1 MKRRIAYLLIF
12 TALLGLLAGCAART
26 DAPETVP
33 SSEAAPAPTT
43 DFEPAPTDSTQTASA
58 EPTQDA
64 ATGTTPGG
72 LQPPAERTVT
82 PGGVAVRT
90 DYGAYTAKDAP
101 VTPKFTRL
109 SAEAMPDLTARDDYG
124 TLYAFVGALYESDFV
139 RMGKYAFADA
149 QGRVVTDPVY
159 NSVTQ
164 LRTADGQKGVWC
176 FEKAFAEERVDDNG
190 ISYAVNNERC
200 GIATLD
206 GAVVTD
212 CRYERVSAGERCVMC
227 IYPTVEGETPR
238 FDLYDYDGTF
248 LTTSAELPIAGRL
261 YGFPGWFA
269 CLGDYLL
276 VGLHSDE
283 YADRGDGVF
292 REVAD
297 YYLADPDGT
306 LRFGPFAS
314 VTQSGEYFAVTLK
327 DETNA
332 LMDAEGN
339 YLFGRSFLRIFRN
352 DDDRFVVQ
360 KDENDSY
367 HILDAAGNE
376 IFTYDGTNCPGWDGV
391 GYVCSTSEPFNGGYK
406 RRYYDRDGNELPLP
420 ARGEWGRVGLTDI
433 FADSIGSGGVVFSL
447 KTGERV
453 ELGLGTGFYIDPCDW
468 ETPEFPYI
476 MARKQVTEQNF
487 YCYDTTVYDDQLRE
501 VLRFRGSCFVL
512 RDMVNGTPYF
522 VATENGSSTLYDA
535 QMQPVRTVKS
545 TARYSL
551 MLQDGFLSCFDDR
564 ATYIYNPDGTLLL
577 CCLLYFQ
584 LDD

>member
-12 TALLGLLAGCAART
+12 AGLLGLLAGCAVRT
-26 DAPETVP
+26 DAPQTAP
-33 SSEAAPAPTT
+33 SSDSTARPTDPTAAPAPV
-43 DFEPAPTDSTQTASA
+43 PST
-58 EPTQDA
+58 EVEA
-64 ATGTTPGG
+64 APGG

-159 NSVTQ
+159 NSVAQ
-164 LRTADGQKGVWC
+164 LRTGDGKKGIWR
-176 FEKAFAEERVDDNG
+176 FTKAFAEMRVDDNG
-190 ISYAVNNERC
+190 SSYAVNQERC

-206 GAVVTD
+206 GTAVTD
-212 CRYERVSAGERCVMC
+212 CRYERVSAGDRCVMC
-227 IYPTVEGETPR
+227 IYPTTEGETPK
-238 FDLYDYDGTF
+238 FDIYDYDGT
-248 LTTSAELPIAGRL
+248 LLATSAELPIAGRL
-261 YGFPGWFA
+261 YGLPWWFG
-269 CLGDYLL
+269 CVGEYLL
-276 VGLHSDE
+276 VALHSDE

-297 YYLADPDGT
+297 LYLADPDGT
-306 LRFGPFAS
+306 LRLGPFTN
-314 VTQSGEYFAVTLK
+314 VTQSGKYFAVTLK
-327 DETNA
+327 DGTNA
-332 LMDAEGN
+332 LLDSEGN

-352 DDDRFVVQ
+352 DDDRFTVQ
-360 KDENDSY
+360 KDGSDSY

-376 IFTYDGTNCPGWDGV
+376 IFSYDGTDCPGWDGV
-391 GYVCSTSEPFNGGYK
+391 GYVCSTSEPFNGGYR
-406 RRYYDRDGNELPLP
+406 RRYYDRDGNELALP
-420 ARGEWGRVGLTDI
+420 ARGDWGRVGLTDI

-453 ELGLGTGFYIDPCDW
+453 ELGLGTGFYVEPCDW
-468 ETPEFPYI
+468 ETPELPYI
-476 MARKQVTEQNF
+476 LAKKQVSERNS
-487 YCYDTTVYDDQLRE
+487 YCYDTTVYDDRLCE
-501 VLRFRGSCFVL
+501 VLRFRGSSFVL
-512 RDMVNGTPYF
+512 RDMGNGTPYF
-522 VATENGSSTLYDA
+522 VATENGNSTLYDSK
-535 QMQPVRTVKS
+535 MQPVRTVKS
-545 TARYSL
+545 TARYSV
-551 MLQDGFLSCFDDR
+551 MLQDGVLSCFDDR

-577 CCLLYFQ
+577 CCPLYSR